1 MKIPIIPPL
10 LYKNCFITDFKE
22 KAKLF
27 FLNNASLFV
36 IIAFF
41 LLMSTIL
48 LTNAY
53 LQLHFQPKV
62 LKKVIQ
68 NLDSNKAH
76 GHDNIGIRMLKIC
89 CDSTCVPSEMTF
101 NSALNLTSVFHSKW
115 KKDILFPFT

>member
-76 GHDNIGIRMLKIC
+76 DNTAIRMLEIC
-89 CDSTCVPSEMTF
+89 RDSTCVPSEITF
-101 NSALNLTSVFHSKW
+101 N
-115 KKDILFPFT
+115 

>member
-89 CDSTCVPSEMTF
+89 RDSTCVPSEMTF